1 MRSTWIEALAMVD
14 MVTGKFGVA
23 STRLPPMSRP
33 SDRTAIS
40 EPDQQTLEGAT
51 KAAEE
56 YLAQIVGRFSPGQ
69 AKPKEINGEDPV
81 TNRLTSQPCPPAEA
95 TAWDGRSWEASPTVF
110 SEHPIGSSCS
120 FDPRRNEPG
129 AMRGVG
135 FSMGAVMLLE

>member
-40 EPDQQTLEGAT
+40 EPDQQTLEGAI

-69 AKPKEINGEDPV
+69 AKPKEINGED
-81 TNRLTSQPCPPAEA
+81 TWLELQE
-95 TAWDGRSWEASPTVF
+95 G
-110 SEHPIGSSCS
+110 HPREVCHRR
-120 FDPRRNEPG
+120 PRERQ
-129 AMRGVG
+129 
-135 FSMGAVMLLE
+135 LQTI